1 MAVDSSNAL
10 VVDKDGADA
19 FRHENDQLLSLLPAS
34 YRTESDDLA
43 APARHVTTCIEKEL
57 NLRRLTSIHGWPWLA
72 GRPMPPRPLHHQ
84 LLVGR
89 EVIVTEQMDMHL
101 VWTTSWIFLKPIP
114 RFLLEP
120 RFWHEYLSCGQEH
133 DCSDEDVGFHG
144 TTNVCERSRLRQRAL
159 GFLLSYAA
167 LISYESDFLVAKE
180 KHLLPIEVPWPSW
193 RTFVQELHTEHIY
206 PNIDARFYY
215 GELR

>member
-120 RFWHEYLSCGQEH
+120 RFWHEYLSCGQE
-133 DCSDEDVGFHG
+133 
-144 TTNVCERSRLRQRAL
+144 LRQRAL